1 MGTSLSEHL
10 AAGPAKQVLAL
21 DGGGTLGVIEIA
33 FLEKI
38 EALLRERYRDSNFR
52 LCEYFDLIGGT
63 STGAIIATALALGM
77 SVAEVKSLYFDFG
90 PAVFK
95 TPWLRIPGIKPR
107 FHARGLANKLRGIL
121 EDRHLGS
128 KDLKTG
134 LAIVAKRID
143 TGSPWVLTNHPAAK
157 FWEDP
162 AADEKTGKP
171 PYIGNKGYRL
181 RELLRAST
189 AAPFYFSPKK
199 LRIVE
204 GEPEGL
210 FVDGG
215 LSAYNN
221 PSLLLLMIAGI
232 KGYGF
237 KWPLGRDKL
246 MMISIGAGWSRPAI
260 PLAKGL
266 RMPAAELAVKTLHSV
281 IWDAHVKMLTMMQW
295 LSESRKPWLINSE
308 IGTLKDELIVA
319 GMPGGRELLSF
330 QRYDIAFEPG
340 WLKEEIGVEM
350 SRAEIDRIN
359 DFMNPAI
366 MQEVYKLAARAAE
379 RHVDKRDFPE
389 AFDPVP
395 QSRVADVA

>member
-1 MGTSLSEHL
+1 MGMSLSEHL
-10 AAGPAKQVLAL
+10 APGPAKRVLAL

-38 EALLRERYRDSNFR
+38 ETLLRERYRDPNFR
-52 LCEYFDLIGGT
+52 LCDYFDLIGGT

-77 SVAEVKSLYFDFG
+77 SVAEVKNLYFDFG
-90 PAVFK
+90 PAVFR
-95 TPWLRIPGIKPR
+95 TPWLPIPWIKPR

-128 KDLKTG
+128 NDLKTG

-143 TGSPWVLTNHPAAK
+143 TGSCWVLTNHPAAK

-171 PYIGNKGYRL
+171 PFIGNKGYRL
-181 RELLRAST
+181 RDLLRAST

-215 LSAYNN
+215 VSAYNN

-281 IWDAHVKMLTMMQW
+281 IWDAHVKTLTMMQW

-319 GMPGGRELLSF
+319 CMPGGREFLSF
-330 QRYDIAFEPG
+330 QRYDIAFDPG

-350 SRAEIDRIN
+350 NSSANRPHQRLHEPGDHAGG
-359 DFMNPAI
+359 
-366 MQEVYKLAARAAE
+366 L
-379 RHVDKRDFPE
+379 
-389 AFDPVP
+389 
-395 QSRVADVA
+395 